1 MCIRDRCETDFVAK
15 NEGFVALTKA
25 ILDAAV
31 AAKAKSLDE
40 VKELEE
46 MCIRDSFTFPRFSA
60 VLRSAKTNF
69 VLKFSS
75 KAMAAE
81 LSLIHI

>member
-1 MCIRDRCETDFVAK
+1 MRSFCSNCRFLRYCSFEVRTDFVAK

-40 VKELEE
+40 VKELEVNG
-46 MCIRDSFTFPRFSA
+46 RKLPT
-60 VLRSAKTNF
+60 
-69 VLKFSS
+69 
-75 KAMAAE
+75 
-81 LSLIHI
+81 LS